1 VAKLK
6 KGLVQVY
13 TGKGKGKT
21 TAAWGQAMRA
31 SGQGLRVAIVQF
43 FKGKGSGVPRPSW
56 RGAGEAK
63 MARKLNLSVYS
74 FCPVHP
80 FFGGKR
86 EKLKRECR
94 GAIAFAKK
102 LIQSKKYDMV
112 ILDEINIAMK
122 DRLIEINE
130 VLDLIKKKPKG
141 MELILTGRDA
151 PKKIMDAADLVT
163 EMREIKHP
171 YQKGIKGRKGIEY

>member
-1 VAKLK
+1 MKLK
-6 KGLVQVY
+6 KGMVQVY
-13 TGKGKGKT
+13 TGSGKGKT
-21 TAAWGQAMRA
+21 TAAWGQALRA

-43 FKGKGSGVPRPSW
+43 FKGKGSG
-56 RGAGEAK
+56 EAK
-63 MARKLNLSVYS
+63 MARKSKLAVYF

-86 EKLKRECR
+86 EKLEKECR
-94 GAIAFAKK
+94 EGLIFAKK
-102 LIQSKKYDMV
+102 IIMSKKYDLV
-112 ILDEINIAMK
+112 ILDEIIIAMK

-130 VLDLIKKKPKG
+130 VLDLIKKKPG
-141 MELILTGRDA
+141 GVELILTGRGA
-151 PKKIMDAADLVT
+151 PKKITKHANLVT